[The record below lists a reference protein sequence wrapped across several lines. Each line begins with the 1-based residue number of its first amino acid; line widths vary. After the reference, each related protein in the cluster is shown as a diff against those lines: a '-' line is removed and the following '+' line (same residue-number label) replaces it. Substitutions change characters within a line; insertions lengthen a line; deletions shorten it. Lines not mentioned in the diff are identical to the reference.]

1 MPALTS
7 TYETFE
13 KPGLVAQYKLTNAK
27 LFKGA
32 LVGALTTGYAGSMN
46 YATAGLKFLGV
57 TVETV
62 DNAAGA
68 AGDRSILIAKAGS
81 FVFKCAAGFTPV
93 IADIGKEVYAN
104 TDGEIQI
111 STVGLTNQY
120 KVGTIT
126 AIETTSNGQTGVR
139 IRIDNYCV

>member
-7 TYETFE
+7 SYETFE
-13 KPGLVAQYKLTNAK
+13 KPGLVAQYRLSNVKQY
-27 LFKGA
+27 KGS
-32 LVGALTTGYAGSMN
+32 LVAALTTGYAASITHT
-46 YATAGLKFLGV
+46 TASLKFLGV
-57 TVETV
+57 AVETV
-62 DNAAGA
+62 DNSAGA
-68 AGDRSILIAKAGS
+68 AGDRGILIAKAGS
-81 FVFKCAAGFTPV
+81 FIFKCATGFTPT

-104 TDGEIQI
+104 TDWEVQV
-111 STVGLTNQY
+111 SVTGLTNLY